1 MAGTTKAAEKATQEP
16 VQVTEEPKV
25 QVTEEPK
32 VEAKAEPKVE
42 AKAEAKV
49 YNLRSSNKYLTV
61 SSLGVQ
67 FMAGKY
73 STTDPAVVRA
83 LMEIDGV
90 DLNED

>member
-16 VQVTEEPKV
+16 VQVTE
-25 QVTEEPK
+25 
-32 VEAKAEPKVE
+32 EPKVE

-61 SSLGVQ
+61 SSLGIQ

>member
-16 VQVTEEPKV
+16 T
-25 QVTEEPK
+25 
-32 VEAKAEPKVE
+32 EAKAEV
-42 AKAEAKV
+42 KV

-73 STTDPAVVRA
+73 TTTDPAVARA
-83 LMEIDGV
+83 LLKIDDV
-90 DLNED
+90 ELIED

>member
-1 MAGTTKAAEKATQEP
+1 MAGTTKAAEKAVQEP
-16 VQVTEEPKV
+16 VQVTE
-25 QVTEEPK
+25 
-32 VEAKAEPKVE
+32 EPKVE

>member
-16 VQVTEEPKV
+16 VQATEEI
-25 QVTEEPK
+25 
-32 VEAKAEPKVE
+32 KVE

-49 YNLRSSNKYLTV
+49 YDLRSSNKYLTV

-73 STTDPAVVRA
+73 STTDPAVARA
-83 LMEIDGV
+83 LLEIDDV
-90 DLNED
+90 ELIED

>member
-1 MAGTTKAAEKATQEP
+1 MAGTTKEAEKATQEP
-16 VQVTEEPKV
+16 VQVTED
-25 QVTEEPK
+25 
-32 VEAKAEPKVE
+32 PKVE

>member
-1 MAGTTKAAEKATQEP
+1 MAGTTKAAEKAAQEP
-16 VQVTEEPKV
+16 VQATEE
-25 QVTEEPK
+25 T
-32 VEAKAEPKVE
+32 KVE

-73 STTDPAVVRA
+73 STTDPAVARA
-83 LMEIDGV
+83 LLEIDDV
-90 DLNED
+90 ELIED

>member
-16 VQVTEEPKV
+16 VQATEEI
-25 QVTEEPK
+25 
-32 VEAKAEPKVE
+32 KVE

-73 STTDPAVVRA
+73 TTTDPAVARA
-83 LMEIDGV
+83 LLEIDDV
-90 DLNED
+90 ELIED

>member
-16 VQVTEEPKV
+16 VQVTEES
-25 QVTEEPK
+25 K
-32 VEAKAEPKVE
+32 VEAKAED
-42 AKAEAKV
+42 KV

>member
-16 VQVTEEPKV
+16 VQVTE
-25 QVTEEPK
+25 
-32 VEAKAEPKVE
+32 EPKVE

-73 STTDPAVVRA
+73 STTDP
-83 LMEIDGV
+83 GV

>member
-25 QVTEEPK
+25 
-32 VEAKAEPKVE
+32 E

-61 SSLGVQ
+61 FSLGVQ

>member
-16 VQVTEEPKV
+16 VQVTEEPV
-25 QVTEEPK
+25 QVTE
-32 VEAKAEPKVE
+32 EPKVE

>member
-25 QVTEEPK
+25 
-32 VEAKAEPKVE
+32 EAKAK
-42 AKAEAKV
+42 AKV

>member
-16 VQVTEEPKV
+16 VQVTEE
-25 QVTEEPK
+25 
-32 VEAKAEPKVE
+32 AKVE

>member
-16 VQVTEEPKV
+16 VQATEE
-25 QVTEEPK
+25 TK
-32 VEAKAEPKVE
+32 VET
-42 AKAEAKV
+42 KAEAKV

-73 STTDPAVVRA
+73 TTTDPAVARA
-83 LMEIDGV
+83 LLEIDDV
-90 DLNED
+90 ELIED

>member
-25 QVTEEPK
+25 
-32 VEAKAEPKVE
+32 EAKAED
-42 AKAEAKV
+42 KV

>member
-25 QVTEEPK
+25 
-32 VEAKAEPKVE
+32 E

-49 YNLRSSNKYLTV
+49 YNLRSSNRYLTV

>member
-16 VQVTEEPKV
+16 VQVTED
-25 QVTEEPK
+25 
-32 VEAKAEPKVE
+32 PKVE

>member
-1 MAGTTKAAEKATQEP
+1 MAGTTKAAEKATQES
-16 VQVTEEPKV
+16 VQVTEEP
-25 QVTEEPK
+25 
-32 VEAKAEPKVE
+32 
-42 AKAEAKV
+42 KV

>member
-16 VQVTEEPKV
+16 VQATEETKV
-25 QVTEEPK
+25 K
-32 VEAKAEPKVE
+32 

-73 STTDPAVVRA
+73 STTDPAVARA
-83 LMEIDGV
+83 LLEIDDV
-90 DLNED
+90 ELIED

>member
-16 VQVTEEPKV
+16 VQATETP
-25 QVTEEPK
+25 
-32 VEAKAEPKVE
+32 
-42 AKAEAKV
+42 KAEATV

-67 FMAGKY
+67 FMAGTY

-83 LMEIDGV
+83 LVELDGV
-90 DLNED
+90 DLIED

>member
-16 VQVTEEPKV
+16 VQATEEPKAEV
-25 QVTEEPK
+25 
-32 VEAKAEPKVE
+32 KAEVK
-42 AKAEAKV
+42 AKV

-73 STTDPAVVRA
+73 STTDPAVARA
-83 LMEIDGV
+83 LMGIDGV
-90 DLNED
+90 DLIED

>member
-1 MAGTTKAAEKATQEP
+1 MAGTTKAAKKATQEP
-16 VQVTEEPKV
+16 VQATETP
-25 QVTEEPK
+25 
-32 VEAKAEPKVE
+32 
-42 AKAEAKV
+42 KAEATV

-83 LMEIDGV
+83 LVELDGV
-90 DLNED
+90 DLIED

>member
-1 MAGTTKAAEKATQEP
+1 MAGTTKAAEKAIQA
-16 VQVTEEPKV
+16 TETP
-25 QVTEEPK
+25 
-32 VEAKAEPKVE
+32 
-42 AKAEAKV
+42 KAEATV

-83 LMEIDGV
+83 LVELDGV
-90 DLNED
+90 DLIED

>member
-32 VEAKAEPKVE
+32 VEV
-42 AKAEAKV
+42 KAEAKV